1 MRLTI
6 IFSLFLIVTLAFQ
19 LGAVIKAH
27 AQASD
32 PCPEPKRSLQ
42 DTPDSMSKVQEDIDR
57 FKLCVERAQLLD
69 RLNTIVAK
77 NVETIDSVILQ
88 PAPAPMMPPV
98 NGESGGLMNGL
109 FGGAQNGGQT
119 APPPV
124 DEQALLQANND
135 MGQEPDIEPEPEP
148 EDPVWLI
155 REISG
160 KSGSLMANLV
170 NSRGALARVRQGSV
184 LPDDSRVIEI
194 TPMTIKIKKEQ
205 EILDLD
211 WVNETNTGEE

>member
-1 MRLTI
+1 MRLTLI
-6 IFSLFLIVTLAFQ
+6 IPFFLLLTVAMLLGHSSMALAQ
-19 LGAVIKAH
+19 S
-27 AQASD
+27 SD

-42 DTPDSMSKVQEDIDR
+42 ETPDSMSKVQEDIDR

-69 RLNTIVAK
+69 RLNTVVAK
-77 NVETIDSVILQ
+77 NVETIDSVILK
-88 PAPAPMMPPV
+88 PAPAPMLMP
-98 NGESGGLMNGL
+98 GMQGGTDGLMGGL
-109 FGGAQNGGQT
+109 FGGGQDGQT

-124 DEQALLQANND
+124 DEQALIQSNND
-135 MGQEPDIEPEPEP
+135 MGQEPEIEPEP

-205 EILDLD
+205 EILELD